1 MSIYEHKKLE
11 ETLGKR
17 SFKNDESL
25 EIVEHNKEDLEGN
38 LEELK
43 KRGNE
48 TRDHGSR
55 WFYISLHILFKLV
68 LHELIIIAYSL

>member
-1 MSIYEHKKLE
+1 MSIYEHKKLG

-17 SFKNDESL
+17 SFKHEESL
-25 EIVEHNKEDLEGN
+25 EIVEHHKEDLKGN

-43 KRGNE
+43 KGGNE

-55 WFYISLHILFKLV
+55 
-68 LHELIIIAYSL
+68 

>member
-55 WFYISLHILFKLV
+55 
-68 LHELIIIAYSL
+68 